1 MTRKQM
7 LARMRVVLQRRRDAL
22 RRTLAGEL
30 TCFQTTDERM
40 VGDTIDEAL
49 DTDYGTINAELA
61 ERESRELAA
70 VEKAL
75 ERFEQGLY
83 GICEEC
89 GGKIPMA
96 RLQALPYVTTC
107 IACQRTSEQ
116 SERRVLGSLSDVPS
130 DSESSGWERGADDL
144 ASSFHH

>member
-22 RRTLAGEL
+22 RRALAGEL
-30 TCFQTTDERM
+30 TRFHTSEERI
-40 VGDTIDEAL
+40 VGDAIDEAL

-61 ERESRELAA
+61 ERESRELVA

-83 GICEEC
+83 GVCEEC

-96 RLQALPYVTTC
+96 RLQALPYATTC
-107 IACQRTSEQ
+107 IACQRTCEQ
-116 SERRVLGSLSDVPS
+116 TQRRALGPVTDTPS
-130 DSESSGWERGADDL
+130 DWDRDAADLTSSLDY
-144 ASSFHH
+144 